1 MAANKMNTYRGA
13 SSSSSR
19 RWNYDVFLSFCGQD
33 TRKNFT
39 DHLYKDLVRDGIR
52 IFRDNEELKRGRDI
66 SSELMKAIEGSR
78 IAIIVFSQNY
88 ASSTW
93 CLSEL
98 VKILECRKNGRMEEV
113 LPVFFKVDPSDV
125 RKQTNTYKKAF
136 KGHEERFKKEMA
148 KVKKW
153 RDALKK
159 AADLAGYDQRNF
171 ANGHEAELIK
181 KIVDKVLSIVNQ
193 TCLHVAE
200 HPIGLDSH
208 IERIGVLLNDGE
220 LNVVRIIGIYG
231 PGGIGKTTIAKALFN
246 DMFKNFEGSSF
257 LANVREVSSQ
267 HNGVAFLQEQLLSD
281 VFKRKVEDIY
291 NEDQGIIIIKK
302 HLYCKRVLIVLDDV
316 EKMEQ
321 FCKLVGRHGWLCPG
335 SRIIVTTR
343 DKHLLDKLEVDEK
356 YLVETM
362 NQYESLELFSHH
374 AFQQNHPLEN
384 YEQLSNDV
392 ILYAGGLPLAL
403 KVLGSHLWKKSQV
416 EWKNELKK
424 LRKIPNGQ
432 ILEKLE
438 ISYNGLD
445 DFDKTIF
452 LDISCFFIGKNKSVV
467 ITILDA
473 CDAGGEAGIKLLIER
488 SLITIDEDNL
498 LRMHDLIRDMGREIV
513 RKQSPRKPGGR
524 SRLWDNDDVIDVLAN
539 LTGTDAV
546 EGLQLKLN
554 RYEHTGTDRL
564 SIAGFSKMPN
574 LRILEVDM
582 KWATTEIDLKPSCEE
597 CFRYLVWVS
606 WMQFPF
612 KYIPNNFNMGNL
624 VILDMQY
631 SELEEVWKGTKYL
644 TKLKE
649 LNLTRSSHLIR
660 TPDFSGLPNLEILL
674 LVDCLSLKEIHE
686 SIARLTKL
694 VRLDLSHCNRYE
706 NLSISGI
713 CKLLSLLETLNVSN
727 WQVFENSPKG
737 MGNFKELILKDCNV
751 RDGDIPDEFW
761 MLHSLESLNLSR
773 NCFQSLS
780 FNIGQ
785 LSNLQTLDVRDCE
798 RLKSLPMLPS
808 SLRSLYASNCQE
820 LKMLPN
826 LSNLKHLAM
835 LHLSE
840 CERLTEIE
848 GLDDLISAES
858 INLEGCSSLES
869 FIEKR
874 IFQDISKDIGSNR
887 NVVCDIVFEGNEVP
901 EWFGFQSD
909 QWSEDSLS
917 CEVPNMVE
925 IQGLIICFVCKDLSV
940 ENVHSVLK
948 VSAARVVVDNK
959 SKNFKWS
966 RTREIQFSIL
976 KRTTWVIKIPNC
988 VGLTAYPTQAIVEFS
1003 SSRKV
1008 LPKSFVECGD
1018 NIQVSIFLSNNVFVR
1033 EIGVH
1038 FF

>member
-631 SELEEVWKGTKYL
+631 SELEEVWKGTKNLTKLKELNLSNSYYLTHTPDFSGVPNLEKLILKSCESLVEIHESIDRLKNLIILDMQQMTLKEVWTGTKYL

-649 LNLTRSSHLIR
+649 LNLSESPYLTC
-660 TPDFSGLPNLEILL
+660 TPDFSGLLNLEKLILNN
-674 LVDCLSLKEIHE
+674 CESLSEVHE
-686 SIARLTKL
+686 SIACLTKL
-694 VRLDLSHCNRYE
+694 V
-706 NLSISGI
+706 NLEI
-713 CKLLSLLETLNVSN
+713 
-727 WQVFENSPKG
+727 
-737 MGNFKELILKDCNV
+737 
-751 RDGDIPDEFW
+751 
-761 MLHSLESLNLSR
+761 R
-773 NCFQSLS
+773 NC
-780 FNIGQ
+780 
-785 LSNLQTLDVRDCE
+785 
-798 RLKSLPMLPS
+798 
-808 SLRSLYASNCQE
+808 
-820 LKMLPN
+820 
-826 LSNLKHLAM
+826 SNLKNLPSDCKM
-835 LHLSE
+835 
-840 CERLTEIE
+840 LTEIE
-848 GLDDLISAES
+848 GLES
-858 INLEGCSSLES
+858 LKSTATINLEGCINLES
-869 FIEKR
+869 FVKRR
-874 IFQDISKDIGSNR
+874 IFQDLSKELLGNL
-887 NVVCDIVFEGNEVP
+887 NVCDIILSGKEFP
-901 EWFGFQSD
+901 EWFGFQS
-909 QWSEDSLS
+909 ESLS
-917 CEVPNMVE
+917 DPFSCKVPPQTHNMD
-925 IQGLIICFVCKDLSV
+925 IQGLVICFVCSEITEGIGYYSGARPKTAVLVLKTKNITWRHEIILQFYFKNITCVITIPHCVWKSTAEDDDDDTINVSV
-940 ENVHSVLK
+940 ERSHSYFDNF
-948 VSAARVVVDNK
+948 VVK
-959 SKNFKWS
+959 K
-966 RTREIQFSIL
+966 
-976 KRTTWVIKIPNC
+976 
-988 VGLTAYPTQAIVEFS
+988 
-1003 SSRKV
+1003 
-1008 LPKSFVECGD
+1008 
-1018 NIQVSIFLSNNVFVR
+1018 
-1033 EIGVH
+1033 IGVH
-1038 FF
+1038 FFS